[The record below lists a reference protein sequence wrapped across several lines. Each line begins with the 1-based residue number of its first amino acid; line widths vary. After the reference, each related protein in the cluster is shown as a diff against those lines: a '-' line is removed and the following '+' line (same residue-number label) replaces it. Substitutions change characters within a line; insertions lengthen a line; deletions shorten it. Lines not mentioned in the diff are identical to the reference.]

1 MRSGDARARIASG
14 PPPIWPPYVL
24 AAGLLALSGG
34 FLLGALLLVLR
45 AAGADG
51 SEWQA
56 AAVQAHGHI
65 QIFGWGGLMVL
76 GVGLHFL
83 PRLVSV
89 PLTRPA
95 WARYALGLLVA
106 GLVLRALAQ
115 PAMADGLPGWL
126 RGLASVCLALAAT
139 SEIVG
144 TTTIVFLIFSLIRG
158 MKTAVKK
165 RIAPSVIALIASAF
179 ASLWLGIALSSVGV
193 LRAALDEN
201 AIVAPRLDNAS
212 ILLGLLGFLVPVSL
226 AMSARL
232 FPLYAFTRVP
242 RERLLGIGTVAL
254 LLGLLARL
262 IGELARFDVLAG
274 FGQIGQVAGIL
285 CAVIALSIFGPRRQL
300 PRRKV
305 RVLTDPLQLHLV
317 TSYGWLLLSG
327 IFIFFEGLDRL
338 GVALWSVPLDAE
350 RHALGA
356 GFVTLL
362 IFGVGSEMLPGFA
375 QAPLRLPRLR
385 WATLVLGN
393 LAALLR
399 VGPLLL
405 RIAPTGWNTAIMSS
419 AGLLGAA
426 AIALFLIN
434 IPWHLAIRVRPDAT
448 KRSL

>member
-1 MRSGDARARIASG
+1 
-14 PPPIWPPYVL
+14 VL

-34 FLLGALLLVLR
+34 FLLGALLLLLR
-45 AAGADG
+45 AAGASG

-56 AAVQAHGHI
+56 AAVQAHGQI
-65 QIFGWGGLMVL
+65 QLFGWGGLMVL

-89 PLTRPA
+89 PLTRPD
-95 WARYALGLLVA
+95 WARSALGLLVA

-115 PAMADGLPGWL
+115 PAMATGLPGWL
-126 RGLASVCLALAAT
+126 RGPAAICLALAAT
-139 SEIVG
+139 FAMAG

-165 RIAPSVIALIASAF
+165 RIAPAVIVLIASAF
-179 ASLWLGIALSSVGV
+179 ASLWLGIAISWVGA
-193 LRAALDEN
+193 LQAAFDEN
-201 AIVAPRLDNAS
+201 AVVAPRFDNAS
-212 ILLGLLGFLVPVSL
+212 VLLGLLGFLVPLSL

-232 FPLYAFTRVP
+232 FPLYAFTRMP
-242 RERLLGIGTVAL
+242 RAHLFNFGAAAL
-254 LLGLLARL
+254 LLGLLTRL
-262 IGELARFDVLAG
+262 IGGLTQVHVLAG
-274 FGQIGQVAGIL
+274 VGEIGQAVGII
-285 CAVIALSIFGPRRQL
+285 CAVIALSIFERRREL
-300 PRRKV
+300 PRRNV

-317 TSYGWLLLSG
+317 TAYGWLLVSG
-327 IFIFFEGLDRL
+327 IFMFFEGLDHL
-338 GVALWSVPLDAE
+338 GITGWYVPLDAE

-375 QAPLRLPRLR
+375 RAPLRLPRLR
-385 WATLVLGN
+385 WATLALGN

-405 RIAPTGWNTAIMSS
+405 HTDPAGWNAAIMSS

-434 IPWHLAIRVRPDAT
+434 IPSWSVRT
-448 KRSL
+448 